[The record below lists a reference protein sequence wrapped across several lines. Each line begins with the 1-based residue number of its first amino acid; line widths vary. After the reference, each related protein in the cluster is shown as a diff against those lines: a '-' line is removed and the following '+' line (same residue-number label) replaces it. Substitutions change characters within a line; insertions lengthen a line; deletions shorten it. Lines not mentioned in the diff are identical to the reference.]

1 MKPKL
6 TSVRVQR
13 PNRLN
18 FLRHFQFP
26 DFFLSTVG
34 TVTIN
39 LVEIF
44 LVFMKGLSLAIAMD
58 NEILINSVK

>member
-6 TSVRVQR
+6 TSFGVQS
-13 PNRLN
+13 PNRGK
-18 FLRHFQFP
+18 FLRHFQLR